1 MISNMRAKI
10 LLVDDNVRV
19 RSFVRPALED
29 AGFDCIEAEDGLT
42 ALEKVDKDHPDLLVL
57 DIMLGDDSLNGLDVC
72 KKIRR
77 KGIRIP
83 VIFLTIKDRIEDSR
97 YIERAFQLGGDDY
110 ITKREEL
117 KRLEKTMGLPPT
129 EFLGQKSDTE
139 ELIARI
145 KARIKFVEP
154 EREFDDYLRIDLV
167 NQQISIK
174 RGGQWQV
181 VHLTTTEF
189 NVLKALV
196 KASGRPI
203 GKTQLMDMTNV
214 DGEASLQNHIWRLRS
229 KIELIPETP
238 KYILTY
244 HGVGYR
250 FREPIESKEKS
261 SLC

>member
-1 MISNMRAKI
+1 MMSLNRLKI
-10 LLVDDNVRV
+10 LLLDDNPRV

-42 ALEKVDKDHPDLLVL
+42 ALEKVEKEHPDLLVL

-83 VIFLTIKDRIEDSR
+83 VIFLTIKDRTEDSR
-97 YIERAFQLGGDDY
+97 YIERAFQLGGNDY

-117 KRLEKTMGLPPT
+117 KRLEKSMGLPPT
-129 EFLGQKSDTE
+129 ELLGQKSDIE

-145 KARIKFVEP
+145 RARVIFVEL
-154 EREFDDYLRIDLV
+154 EQEYDDYLRIDLV
-167 NQQISIK
+167 KQQISIK
-174 RGGQWQV
+174 RAGEWLE
-181 VHLTTTEF
+181 VHLTATEF
-189 NVLKALV
+189 NVLAALV
-196 KASGRPI
+196 KAAGRPI
-203 GKTQLMDMTNV
+203 GKVQLMDMAEV

-229 KIELIPETP
+229 KIELIPDKP
-238 KYILTY
+238 KYVLTY

-250 FREPIESKEKS
+250 FKESIQSKES
-261 SLC
+261 